1 MPSPCLVWVK
11 VLIPQPFTGLESLW
25 CSLVLPAAPFSPL
38 GAMGISRVGL
48 VHMATLN
55 VTGLTQV
62 CVLCGSLHFT
72 LGSRLGRRASD
83 IPQLL
88 SITVTVPWLH
98 PSGRQLPVQCSPT
111 ASESGRAEPRA

>member
-1 MPSPCLVWVK
+1 
-11 VLIPQPFTGLESLW
+11 
-25 CSLVLPAAPFSPL
+25 
-38 GAMGISRVGL
+38 
-48 VHMATLN
+48 MATLN

-88 SITVTVPWLH
+88 KYHSYCPLA
-98 PSGRQLPVQCSPT
+98 SPQWPAAACAALT
-111 ASESGRAEPRA
+111 HGCRERAGGAQGVKAGHIFNQR